1 MKSGGVEDEDNA
13 IDCDD
18 GFGDFQQADGDEAY
32 AQIGSEESDD
42 YDEEGYGEIDHEP
55 MATFDQIE
63 GQENKQRRS
72 NIKVAAA
79 IQSPDEDEPGDQ
91 IETTKV
97 LTQVKQEK
105 IRSAM
110 AKLSLQKPIWA
121 EKVEENVWLANMFQ
135 QKQFD

>member
-1 MKSGGVEDEDNA
+1 
-13 IDCDD
+13 
-18 GFGDFQQADGDEAY
+18 
-32 AQIGSEESDD
+32 
-42 YDEEGYGEIDHEP
+42 